1 MKRKY
6 IKWSLIGAFWLLL
19 WQVVAMIV
27 GNTLLLPSP
36 LDTVKGLF
44 TLLRDGMFYLD
55 AVATIGRCVAAIGLA
70 LIFGMVLAIAAYR
83 FRLIRDVLA
92 LPVAFFKAVPVMA
105 VAIYLILLLTAGSVP
120 IFVCFVMCFPIV
132 YTNLLTGLDSMDGNL
147 LEMAQVYNIK
157 GMKIIR
163 FIYLPSLYPYFKSAM
178 SIVAGMSWKAIVT
191 AEVLSIPKLSLGYQ
205 LMNSKYYLNT
215 DLLFAYVL
223 IIIAISVA
231 FEKLIKHMVGDGSF
245 HTTLGTKRTGP
256 NIPSMVEKE
265 PVRVKI
271 ESINKSFGD
280 KEVLKDFSMELADG
294 DKVACMGASGSGK
307 TTLVRIIAGLEKTD
321 SGKVAV
327 KANKIAVIF
336 QEDRLLPWL
345 NVYDNLAIVN
355 NDNPRI
361 VETLRAVGL
370 DQDLDKLPSELSGGM
385 KFRLAMAR
393 AFIYDADLLLADEP
407 FQGLDAETRK
417 TVIEKLWKPG
427 VIGTTV
433 LLITHSED
441 DISLVEKILKLSAN
455 N

>member
-1 MKRKY
+1 MKNKY
-6 IKWSLIGAFWLLL
+6 LKWFLIGIVWLLL
-19 WQVVAMIV
+19 WQLVAMIV

-36 LDTVKGLF
+36 LDTVKGLIS
-44 TLLRDGMFYLD
+44 LLGDGVFYLD
-55 AVATIGRCVAAIGLA
+55 AIATIGRCLAAIGLA
-70 LIFGMVLAIAAYR
+70 LILGSVLAIAAYR
-83 FRLIRDVLA
+83 FRMIRDVLA
-92 LPVAFFKAVPVMA
+92 LPVAFFKAVPIMA

-132 YTNLLTGLDSMDGNL
+132 YTNLLTGLDSMDKNL
-147 LEMAQVYNIK
+147 LEMAQIYNIR

-223 IIIAISVA
+223 VIIAISVA
-231 FEKLIKHMVGDGSF
+231 FEKLIKHMLGDGSF

-256 NIPSMVEKE
+256 NIPRMVQKE
-265 PVRVKI
+265 PVRVQLD
-271 ESINKSFGD
+271 SISKGFGD
-280 KEVLKDFSMELADG
+280 KEVLKNFSMELAHG
-294 DKVACMGASGSGK
+294 DKLACMGASGSGK
-307 TTLVRIIAGLEKTD
+307 TTLVRIIAGLENAD
-321 SGKVAV
+321 SGEVTV
-327 KANKIAVIF
+327 NANKIAVIF

-355 NDNPRI
+355 DDKSRI
-361 VETLRAVGL
+361 VEILRAIGL
-370 DQDLDKLPSELSGGM
+370 EQDLDKLPSELSGGM
-385 KFRLAMAR
+385 KYRLSMAR

-407 FQGLDAETRK
+407 LQGLDAYTRK
-417 TVIEKLWKPG
+417 SVIDKLWTPG
-427 VIGTTV
+427 VIGKTV
-433 LLITHSED
+433 FLITHSED
-441 DISLVEKILKLSAN
+441 DLSLVDKTLKLPIN